1 MQSNFVFDDVE
12 APSNARCRLVGNHP
26 RYHDAGLAGLN
37 QGRMLFY
44 LGENG
49 YVKEFR
55 LPSIV
60 ALLDR
65 STVIRQ

>member
-1 MQSNFVFDDVE
+1 
-12 APSNARCRLVGNHP
+12 
-26 RYHDAGLAGLN
+26 
-37 QGRMLFY
+37 MLFY

>member
-1 MQSNFVFDDVE
+1 MRISVP
-12 APSNARCRLVGNHP
+12 ALLGH
-26 RYHDAGLAGLN
+26 
-37 QGRMLFY
+37 GRVLFY

-60 ALLDR
+60 AFIDR
-65 STVIRQ
+65 